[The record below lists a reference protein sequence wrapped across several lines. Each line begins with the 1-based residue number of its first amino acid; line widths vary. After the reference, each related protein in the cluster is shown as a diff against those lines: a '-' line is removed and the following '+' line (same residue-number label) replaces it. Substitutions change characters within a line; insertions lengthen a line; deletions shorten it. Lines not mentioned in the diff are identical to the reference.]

1 MVQSV
6 VVTSIDKAYNNPVA
20 ELVQTA
26 CKFESH
32 ITVQTDGKIINA
44 KSLMGMMAFG
54 LREGMEIEV
63 SAEGA
68 DEEAAIQAVQK
79 FLTCMK

>member
-6 VVTSIDKAYNNPVA
+6 VVANIDKAYNNPVA

-32 ITVQTDGKIINA
+32 ITVQTDGKFINA

-63 SAEGA
+63 SVEGT
-68 DEEAAIQAVQK
+68 DEKAATEAIQK
-79 FLTCMK
+79 FLSCT